1 MRVPLTAKVCADRD
15 VATRQQGDRNC
26 ARSAK
31 PTGVTM
37 NKFLAASA
45 IISILAVAGSSA
57 SAQMNEEAARASL
70 VPFYQALNAA
80 NVKDAPELVK
90 QSTTPGWVTCRGND
104 LCNTR
109 DEVMAAIGQRLRG
122 IPDLKWEIKEV
133 LVSGNHVIVRGEAT
147 GTPAGEMMGAPTNGK
162 SFKLMSLDL
171 HTIEGGKIARTYHVE
186 DWQGAFR
193 QVSQK

>member
-1 MRVPLTAKVCADRD
+1 MMSFGPASGGPAARADCSL
-15 VATRQQGDRNC
+15 AP
-26 ARSAK
+26 SIK
-31 PTGVTM
+31 YSGVTM
-37 NKFLAASA
+37 NKFLAAA
-45 IISILAVAGSSA
+45 AVISTMAVAGSSA

-70 VPFYQALNAA
+70 VPFYKALNAA
-80 NVKDAPELVK
+80 NAQEAPELIK

-133 LVSGNHVIVRGEAT
+133 VVSGNHVIVRGEAT
-147 GTPAGEMMGAPTNGK
+147 GTPAGELMGTPTNGK

-171 HTIEGGKIARTYHVE
+171 HTIDGGKIARTYHVE

>member
-1 MRVPLTAKVCADRD
+1 MTKFLTA
-15 VATRQQGDRNC
+15 
-26 ARSAK
+26 SA
-31 PTGVTM
+31 VI
-37 NKFLAASA
+37 SA
-45 IISILAVAGSSA
+45 IAFAGSPA
-57 SAQMNEEAARASL
+57 SAQMNEESARASL
-70 VPFYQALNAA
+70 VPFYQALNAV

-109 DEVMAAIGQRLRG
+109 DEVMASIGQRLRA

-133 LVSGNHVIVRGEAT
+133 LISGNHVIVRGEAT
-147 GTPAGEMMGAPTNGK
+147 GTPAGELMGAPTNGK

-171 HTIEGGKIARTYHVE
+171 HTFEGGKIARTYHVE

-193 QVSQK
+193 QVSR

>member
-1 MRVPLTAKVCADRD
+1 
-15 VATRQQGDRNC
+15 
-26 ARSAK
+26 
-31 PTGVTM
+31 M

-45 IISILAVAGSSA
+45 VVSIIAFAGAPA
-57 SAQMNEEAARASL
+57 SAEMNEDAMRASL
-70 VPFYQALNAA
+70 APFYQALNAA
-80 NVKDAPELVK
+80 NVKEAPDLIK
-90 QSTTPGWVTCRGND
+90 QSTTPNWVTCRGND

-133 LVSGNHVIVRGEAT
+133 LISGNHVIVRGEAT
-147 GTPAGEMMGAPTNGK
+147 GTPTGEMMGTPTNGK

-171 HTIEGGKIARTYHVE
+171 HTIDGGKIARTYHVE